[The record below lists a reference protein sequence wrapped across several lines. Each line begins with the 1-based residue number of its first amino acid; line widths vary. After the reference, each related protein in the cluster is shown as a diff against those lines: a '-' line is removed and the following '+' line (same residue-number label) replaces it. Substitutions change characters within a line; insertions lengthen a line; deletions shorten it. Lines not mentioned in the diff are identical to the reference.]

1 MCVSTTVA
9 MHSPTLAVVI
19 CQIDSVITLSINA
32 RCLLLVLSALL
43 IKLFVLEVSV
53 LLLTLG
59 IYTEVLS

>member
-19 CQIDSVITLSINA
+19 CQIDAVITLSINT